1 MPHHL
6 AYCSA
11 CDRPVSVDYRAPRH
25 RGMRS
30 VAVDPSEL
38 VCLEYPAR
46 CTGSMCP
53 MFSITRDVEASR
65 DMRAVELRQ

>member
-11 CDRPVSVDYRAPRH
+11 CDRPVPVDYRALLHPGTGH
-25 RGMRS
+25 
-30 VAVDPSEL
+30 VPEDPSEL
-38 VCLEYPAR
+38 ICLEYPAR

-53 MFSITRDVEASR
+53 MFSITREVEASR
-65 DMRAVELRQ
+65 DMRAVETRQ